1 MKSGYKNMERI
12 DDIANHS
19 LVSEK
24 AIERYLVDEV
34 EKRGGL
40 CLKYD
45 NPYMVGFPDRLVILP
60 GYPLVWVEVKSKG
73 KKPRPIQEK
82 RHAALRNLGQRVYV
96 VDSREGVTAIIN
108 GIVGL

>member
-1 MKSGYKNMERI
+1 MKRI

-34 EKRGGL
+34 ERRGGL

-45 NPYMVGFPDRLVILP
+45 NPYTIGYPDRLVILP

-82 RHAALRNLGQRVYV
+82 RHASLRNLGQRVYV
-96 VDSREGVTAIIN
+96 VDSRESVNTIIN